1 VRSLIDH
8 FSLLLATRTC
18 PNPALTLNKNV
29 RKLSFLLSLVVA
41 VILGVAL
48 TGCGKS
54 GDSTAAP
61 SAPAGNTIKIGLAGA
76 QTGSDGEIGL
86 NMLNGSLV
94 AIKEWNDKGGVLGKK
109 IETVSLDDEASG
121 QKAVTV
127 AQTLIDSGVV
137 AVIGHFN
144 SGCTIPA
151 SRLYNDAKIIEISPG
166 STNPQYTEQGF
177 PYAFRI
183 CGRDDQ
189 QGAVIA
195 SYLHDTLKLSKIAI
209 LNDKTTYGEGLA
221 TVVKKEFEGKGGT
234 VVMFQGLDKEDT
246 DFRANLAVVKGSGAE
261 ALVWGGMYTGGGPL
275 VVQLREAGLNF
286 PFVSDDGCQD
296 QKFVDTVGNN
306 APNVFVS
313 FGKDYTAQPA
323 AQAFIKTYKDTYQHD
338 VGSYSVYGYDAA
350 QVLLTA
356 IQKAG
361 TTDADK
367 VAAVIKGQPFDTI
380 QGNIEFDAKG
390 DLKVAD
396 YVIWTVKDGKLQE
409 LPSAP

>member
-1 VRSLIDH
+1 M
-8 FSLLLATRTC
+8 
-18 PNPALTLNKNV
+18 
-29 RKLSFLLSLVVA
+29 RKLSLYLSLAVMFVVGA
-41 VILGVAL
+41 AMV
-48 TGCGKS
+48 GCQKG
-54 GDSTAAP
+54 GDAGTAAP
-61 SAPAGNTIKIGLAGA
+61 PKASDTIKIGLAGA

-86 NMLNGSLV
+86 SMLNGSQV
-94 AIKEWNDKGGVLGKK
+94 AIDEWNAKGGVLGKK
-109 IETVSLDDEASG
+109 IESIALDDEASG

-127 AQTLIDSGVV
+127 AQSLIDAGVV

-151 SRLYNDAKIIEISPG
+151 SRLYNDAKIVEISPG

-195 SYLHDTLKLSKIAI
+195 SFLRDQRKLDKIAI
-209 LNDKTTYGEGLA
+209 LDDKTTYGEGLA
-221 TVVKKEFEGKGGT
+221 TVVKNAFEAKGGT
-234 VVMFQGLDKEDT
+234 VVMFQGIGKNDL
-246 DFRANLAVVKGSGAE
+246 DFRANIDLIQGDGAQ
-261 ALVWGGMYTGGGPL
+261 ALVWGGMYGQGGPL
-275 VVQLREAGLNF
+275 CVQLRQAGLTI

-296 QKFVDTVGNN
+296 QTFVNMVGDN
-306 APNVFVS
+306 AQNVFVS
-313 FGKDYTAQPA
+313 FGKDYTKQPA
-323 AQAFIKTYKDTYQHD
+323 AQAFIQKYKETYHRD
-338 VGSYSVYGYDAA
+338 VGAYSVYGYDAA

-361 TTDADK
+361 STDADK
-367 VAAVIKGQPFDTI
+367 VAAVLKSQPFDTI
-380 QGNIEFDAKG
+380 QGQIEFDSKG

-409 LPSAP
+409 LPPSP

>member
-1 VRSLIDH
+1 MVD
-8 FSLLLATRTC
+8 
-18 PNPALTLNKNV
+18 PAGAADLDTYV
-29 RKLSFLLSLVVA
+29 RKLPIFVSLAVASIIGLFLA
-41 VILGVAL
+41 
-48 TGCGKS
+48 GCQK
-54 GDSTAAP
+54 AAE
-61 SAPAGNTIKIGLAGA
+61 APATIKIGLAGA
-76 QTGSDGEIGL
+76 MTGSDGEIGL
-86 NMLNGSLV
+86 SMLNGSKV
-94 AIKEWNDKGGVLGKK
+94 AIDEWNAKGGVLGKK
-109 IETVSLDDEASG
+109 IETVVLDDEASG

-127 AQTLIDSGVV
+127 AQSLIDAGVV

-151 SRLYNDAKIIEISPG
+151 SRLYNDAKIVEISPG

-195 SYLHDTLKLSKIAI
+195 NFLHDQLKLNKIAI
-209 LNDKTTYGEGLA
+209 LDDKTTYGEGLA
-221 TVVKKEFEGKGGT
+221 TVVKNSFEAKGGT
-234 VVMFQGLDKEDT
+234 VVMFQGIGKDDR
-246 DFRANLAVVKGSGAE
+246 DFRANISVVQGSGAE
-261 ALVWGGMYTGGGPL
+261 AFVWGGMYGQGGPL
-275 VVQLREAGLNF
+275 VVQLREAGLNI

-313 FGKDYTAQPA
+313 FGKDYSSQPA
-323 AQAFIKTYKDTYQHD
+323 AQAFIQKYKDTYHQD

-356 IQKAG
+356 IDKAQS
-361 TTDADK
+361 TDADK
-367 VAAVIKGQPFDTI
+367 VSAVIKGQPFDTI
-380 QGNIEFDAKG
+380 QGQIEFDAKG

-409 LPSAP
+409 LSSAP

>member
-1 VRSLIDH
+1 
-8 FSLLLATRTC
+8 
-18 PNPALTLNKNV
+18 V
-29 RKLSFLLSLVVA
+29 RKLPIFVSLAVASIIGLFLA
-41 VILGVAL
+41 
-48 TGCGKS
+48 GCQK
-54 GDSTAAP
+54 AAE
-61 SAPAGNTIKIGLAGA
+61 APATIKIGLAGA
-76 QTGSDGEIGL
+76 MTGSDGEIGL
-86 NMLNGSLV
+86 SMLNGSKV
-94 AIKEWNDKGGVLGKK
+94 AIDEWNAKGGVLGKK
-109 IETVSLDDEASG
+109 IETVVLDDEASG

-127 AQTLIDSGVV
+127 AQSLIDAGVV

-151 SRLYNDAKIIEISPG
+151 SRLYNDAKIVEISPG

-195 SYLHDTLKLSKIAI
+195 NFLHDQLKLNKIAI
-209 LNDKTTYGEGLA
+209 LDDKTTYGEGLA
-221 TVVKKEFEGKGGT
+221 TVVKNSFEAKGGT
-234 VVMFQGLDKEDT
+234 VVMFQGIGKDDR
-246 DFRANLAVVKGSGAE
+246 DFRANISVVQGSGAE
-261 ALVWGGMYTGGGPL
+261 AFVWGGMYGQGGPL
-275 VVQLREAGLNF
+275 VVQLREAGLNI

-313 FGKDYTAQPA
+313 FGKDYSSQPA
-323 AQAFIKTYKDTYQHD
+323 AQAFIQKYKDTYHQD

-356 IQKAG
+356 IDKAQS
-361 TTDADK
+361 TDADK
-367 VAAVIKGQPFDTI
+367 VSAVIKGQPFDTI
-380 QGNIEFDAKG
+380 QGQIEFDAKG

-409 LPSAP
+409 LSSAP

>member
-1 VRSLIDH
+1 LERPGIPSTLRVDPAGAGDLDKDVRKL
-8 FSLLLATRTC
+8 FSLLSLA
-18 PNPALTLNKNV
+18 V
-29 RKLSFLLSLVVA
+29 VLLASA
-41 VILGVAL
+41 AL
-48 TGCGKS
+48 TGCQKS
-54 GDSTAAP
+54 GEA
-61 SAPAGNTIKIGLAGA
+61 SAPATIKIGLAGA

-86 NMLNGSLV
+86 CMLNGSKI
-94 AIKEWNDKGGVLGKK
+94 AIDEWNAKGGVLGKK
-109 IETVSLDDEASG
+109 IETISLDDEASG

-127 AQTLIDSGVV
+127 AQSLIDAGVV

-151 SRLYNDAKIIEISPG
+151 SRLYNDAKIVEISPG

-195 SYLHDTLKLSKIAI
+195 NFLHDQLKLNKIAI
-209 LNDKTTYGEGLA
+209 LDDKTTYGEGLA
-221 TVVKKEFEGKGGT
+221 TVVKNAFESKGGT
-234 VVMFQGLDKEDT
+234 VAMFQGIGKDDR
-246 DFRANLAVVKGSGAE
+246 DFRANIAVVQGSGAE
-261 ALVWGGMYTGGGPL
+261 AFVWGGMYGQGGPL
-275 VVQLREAGLNF
+275 LVQLRQAGLTI

-296 QKFVDTVGNN
+296 QKFVDTVGGT
-306 APNVFVS
+306 AQNVFVS
-313 FGKDYTAQPA
+313 FGKDYSGSPQ
-323 AQAFIKTYKDTYQHD
+323 AQAFVQKYKDTYQRD
-338 VGSYSVYGYDAA
+338 VGAYSVYGYDAA
-350 QVLLTA
+350 NVLLTA
-356 IQKAG
+356 ITTAQS
-361 TTDADK
+361 TDADK

-380 QGNIEFDAKG
+380 QGKIEFDAKG